1 MSSLAYTRFEL
12 LRTFRN
18 PRFFVF
24 SLGFPLV
31 LYFLIAAPNRHE
43 HNLGG
48 DAVSRRRSTSWS
60 ASPRSAR

>member
-18 PRFFVF
+18 WRLLVF

-31 LYFLIAAPNRHE
+31 LFFMIAAPNRDV
-43 HNLGG
+43 HNFDGTGHLAARCTTWSGW
-48 DAVSRRRSTSWS
+48 SRSGR
-60 ASPRSAR
+60 